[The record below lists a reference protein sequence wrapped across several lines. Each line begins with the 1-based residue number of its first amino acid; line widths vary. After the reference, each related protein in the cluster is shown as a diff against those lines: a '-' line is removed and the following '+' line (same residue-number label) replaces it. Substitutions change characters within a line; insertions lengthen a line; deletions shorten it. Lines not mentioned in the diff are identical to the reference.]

1 MRIDTLSTKEA
12 QFDNTLVDNSGRAF
26 QLIETVDLG
35 GVAMKRLAPPASGF
49 FYKEKTKK
57 DMIVIHSTIGVLMGD
72 ISTLTKDNNPISVSY
87 VIGRNGVVYEIFS
100 PEYWA
105 YHLGQGS
112 ISGNKVN
119 SSRSIGIELTN
130 LGPLRYNNGNLET
143 IYSRQKVKDSAGNVK
158 ITAPDVYCTVE
169 HINDY
174 TKLNVPFRGETY
186 FCAYTN
192 AQYKALNKLIRH
204 LCSTHG
210 IEMNFA
216 GHSNIFSEPEAAG
229 FKGICSHVNYRPSGK
244 WDVGPDF
251 KWDLVRNDINVAP
264 PMPAVVNTPSTGL
277 PPFLPTAPQ
286 AQQPTPAPI
295 SIFKSLLS
303 RFL

>member
-12 QFDNTLVDNSGRAF
+12 QFNNTLVDNSGRSF
-26 QLIETVDLG
+26 HLIETVDLG
-35 GVAMKRLAPPASGF
+35 GVAMKRLTPPATGF

-57 DMIVIHSTIGVLMGD
+57 DMIVVHSTIGVLMGD
-72 ISTLTKDNNPISVSY
+72 ISTLTRDNNPISVSY
-87 VIGRNGVVYEIFS
+87 LIGRNGVVYEIFS
-100 PEYWA
+100 PEYWS

-130 LGPLRYNNGNLET
+130 LGPLRNVNGNLET
-143 IYSRQKVKDSAGNVK
+143 IYSRQQVKDANGNIK
-158 ITAPDVYCTVE
+158 ITAPDVYCTVDHVNE
-169 HINDY
+169 Y

-204 LCSTHG
+204 LCSTYG

-216 GHSNIFSEPEAAG
+216 GHSNIFTEPQAAS

-251 KWDLVRNDINVAP
+251 KWDLVINETDVAP
-264 PMPAVVNTPSTGL
+264 VIPAVANTPSTGL
-277 PPFLPTAPQ
+277 PPFLPDLQQPAP
-286 AQQPTPAPI
+286 QQPTPT
-295 SIFKSLLS
+295 SMFKSFLS